1 MTLVDVISMRK
12 QNVQAHS
19 LHIIHRKEHTTRIAA
34 KKPAFINKS
43 ILCYENPICV
53 GLSSRKIEVIASAIS
68 RLETTTQ
75 NLLARQRERLV

>member
-53 GLSSRKIEVIASAIS
+53 GLSSRKIEVIAIS